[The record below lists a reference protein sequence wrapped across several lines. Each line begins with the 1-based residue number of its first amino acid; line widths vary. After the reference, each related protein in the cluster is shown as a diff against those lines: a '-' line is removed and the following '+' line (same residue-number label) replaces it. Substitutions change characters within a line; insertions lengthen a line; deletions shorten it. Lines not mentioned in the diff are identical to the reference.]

1 MEACHKTIGSLA
13 DMLPSKNI
21 EDIIETLILNNFAIV
36 KGSKAEMIIKEYTNL
51 LFNEPSRTDK

>member
-21 EDIIETLILNNFAIV
+21 EDIIETIILNNFAIV
-36 KGSKAEMIIKEYTNL
+36 KESKAEMKVKEYTKL
-51 LFNEPSRTDK
+51 LFNESQK

>member
-21 EDIIETLILNNFAIV
+21 EDIIETLILNNFSIV
-36 KGSKAEMIIKEYTNL
+36 KGSKAEMKVKEYTKL
-51 LFNEPSRTDK
+51 IFNDSPK

>member
-21 EDIIETLILNNFAIV
+21 EDIIETIILNNFAIV
-36 KGSKAEMIIKEYTNL
+36 KGSKAEMKVKEYTKL
-51 LFNEPSRTDK
+51 LFNESQK